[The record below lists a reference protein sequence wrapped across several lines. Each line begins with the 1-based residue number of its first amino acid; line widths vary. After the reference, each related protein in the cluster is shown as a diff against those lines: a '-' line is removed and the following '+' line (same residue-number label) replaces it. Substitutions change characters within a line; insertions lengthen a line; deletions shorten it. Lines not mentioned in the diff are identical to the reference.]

1 MGGSTGNTGTGSR
14 ATTGT
19 VPPPGNEGSTGGT
32 AAGSGGSQTGPRT
45 TGTVAGGNRLQ
56 PGETSTVAPSS
67 REEKLLEDADKRVK
81 RGICQGC

>member
-14 ATTGT
+14 ETTGT
-19 VPPPGNEGSTGGT
+19 IPPPGTEGSTGG
-32 AAGSGGSQTGPRT
+32 SGPRT

-56 PGETSTVAPSS
+56 PGEHSTVNPSS